1 MFAFN
6 QILLYNIE
14 YGVEYMVTTIRIG
27 ILIAAYLIG
36 SIPFGF
42 IIGKLK
48 GVDIREQGS
57 KNIGATNVG
66 RVLGYRYAVYTYL
79 CDFAKG
85 AFIVALFTL
94 KILPN
99 DYALFNPLF
108 YGVITCVG
116 HSYSV
121 YLDFNGGK
129 SVASASGVIFAYS
142 WWIFLIAI
150 GIFALIV
157 LISKMVS
164 LGSIVAASCIFL
176 LSIFLTI
183 FTDNPHYD
191 IYFPVSMCLMVAIIF
206 IRHKS
211 NIKKI
216 IANEENKVKW
226 LEKK

>member
-1 MFAFN
+1 
-6 QILLYNIE
+6 
-14 YGVEYMVTTIRIG
+14 MVTTVRIG
-27 ILIAAYLIG
+27 LLIAAYLIG

-48 GVDIREQGS
+48 GIDIREQGS

-66 RVLGYRYAVYTYL
+66 RILGYRYAVYTYL

-85 AFIVALFTL
+85 AIIVSLFTL
-94 KILPN
+94 KIVPME
-99 DYALFNPLF
+99 YALFNPLF
-108 YGVITCVG
+108 YGVVTCVG
-116 HSYSV
+116 HSYSI

-129 SVASASGVIFAYS
+129 SVASASGVVFAYS

-150 GIFALIV
+150 SIFALII

-164 LGSIVAASCIFL
+164 LGSIIAAASIFL
-176 LSIFLTI
+176 LSIILNI
-183 FTDNPHYD
+183 FTSNPHYD
-191 IYFPVSMCLMVAIIF
+191 IYFPVSMCLMFLIIF

-216 IANEENKVKW
+216 IDNSENKVKW
-226 LEKK
+226 LDKK